1 MDQLERIKYME
12 QALDDSLQ
20 AVAALESA
28 LDQYRAIIGR
38 YRELIRYYE
47 GGLWLRDFEDD
58 CAGKLPADLKRGVLS
73 EDGVYNLLSDHDRIL
88 AGLRQLLPEENQ
100 P

>member
-28 LDQYRAIIGR
+28 LDQYRAIIER
-38 YRELIRYYE
+38 YRELIGYYE

-88 AGLRQLLPEENQ
+88 AGLRQLLPEESQ